1 MLHTPDVTQT
11 HAAADHLTLSLRCQV
26 GAPADDLAVLSPSA
40 EQSSTLQGAQ
50 GKHTA
55 FVCFDWSNNLIGF
68 CLESKVGKEKV
79 RSKLYGLFY
88 CYDFILHK
96 IYKE

>member
-1 MLHTPDVTQT
+1 MRRMLHTPDVTQT
-11 HAAADHLTLSLRCQV
+11 HAAADHLTLSLRSQV
-26 GAPADDLAVLSPSA
+26 SAPADDLAVLSPSA
-40 EQSSTLQGAQ
+40 EQSSTLQDAQ

-55 FVCFDWSNNLIGF
+55 FVCFDWSHNLVGF

-88 CYDFILHK
+88 TVHIML
-96 IYKE
+96 